1 MSLLILLVALA
12 IVFIVL
18 VALGLGVRRLFTR
31 KDSRSGY
38 FEKSHHRS
46 DKPKTNKTR
55 NIYTFK

>member
-1 MSLLILLVALA
+1 MDLLILLIALA
-12 IVFIVL
+12 I
-18 VALGLGVRRLFTR
+18 VALGLGVRRLFAR

-38 FEKSHHRS
+38 FEKNHHRS